1 MKKNRI
7 IAAGHICIDITPLF
21 EERKYKNISELLVP
35 GKLIHVG
42 AADVHTGGSVAN
54 TGLAMKLLG
63 ADVSLMGKVGND
75 EFGSMILNILKTYQA
90 AEGMIVDES
99 SSTSYST
106 VLAIPGIDRIFLHN
120 PGANDTFSSEDLNL
134 KLIREA
140 GLFHFGYPPIMEK
153 MYEHDGAELV
163 KVFKLAKKC
172 GCMTSMDLAA
182 VDEDSPAGRADWK
195 TIFKET
201 LPYVDFFLPSVEEIC
216 YMLDKE
222 KYRRLQKRAGGRDV
236 TEVLSLEKD
245 VIPLAEQILDMGCK
259 LAIIKCG
266 AAGFYYKTKG
276 KEAFDTLSAD
286 SGIELSGFADREGFE
301 KSYVPDA
308 VISGT
313 GAGDTTIAAFLTAMV
328 KGYPFER
335 CIQLAAATGASC
347 VAAVDALS
355 GLKPFDELIEK
366 IDAGWKKQNLISD
379 TTIYQNEEKRN
390 RYVSEF
396 E

>member
-1 MKKNRI
+1 MKRSKI

-42 AADVHTGGSVAN
+42 AADIHTGGSVAN

-63 ADVSLMGKVGND
+63 ADVALMGKVGND
-75 EFGSMILNILKTYQA
+75 EFGRMILNILEKYQA
-90 AEGMIVDES
+90 ADGMIVDEN
-99 SSTSYST
+99 SSTSYSA

-120 PGANDTFSSEDLNL
+120 PGANDTFSGGDLNL
-134 KLIREA
+134 ELIREA

-163 KVFKLAKKC
+163 KVFKMVKEC

-182 VDEDSPAGRADWK
+182 VDEDSAAGRADWK
-195 TIFKET
+195 TIFKNT

-222 KYRRLQKRAGGRDV
+222 KYRELQERAAGRDV
-236 TEVLSLEKD
+236 TEVLSLQKD
-245 VIPLAEQILDMGCK
+245 VVPLAEQILEMGCK
-259 LAIIKCG
+259 LVIIKCG

-276 KEAFDTLSAD
+276 KEAFAKLETE
-286 SGIELSGFADREGFE
+286 SGIDFGSFADKEGFE

-308 VISGT
+308 VVSGT
-313 GAGDTTIAAFLTAMV
+313 GAGDTTIGALLTAMV
-328 KGYPFER
+328 KGYSFER
-335 CIQLAAATGASC
+335 CLQLAAATGASC

-355 GLKPFDELIEK
+355 GLKPFDELMRK
-366 IDAGWKKQNLISD
+366 IDAGWEKQTLISD
-379 TTIYQNEEKRN
+379 TKIY
-390 RYVSEF
+390 
-396 E
+396 